1 MRKSKMYYWSDDQ
14 IAQMKNHASYAN
26 SMIEFA
32 EAIGVHY
39 LTARKYAKEL
49 DLNIPD
55 GRWKSGSM
63 PKTERNHE
71 IYTKWEGGLSY
82 SELAR
87 QYDVTRQRIYAIVS
101 EQRVREIQQEQNAV
115 AQKQ

>member
-14 IAQMKNHASYAN
+14 IAQMKNCASYAN

-55 GRWKSGSM
+55 GRWKSCSM

-71 IYTKWEGGLSY
+71 IYAKWEGGLSY

-87 QYDVTRQRIYAIVS
+87 QYDVTRQRIYAIVA